1 MVKHEFHNPE
11 NLMKK
16 SKYLI
21 GTAQLILCVAMIAI
35 LSGCIG
41 VEGPG
46 YVGPPGVVDV
56 GVFGGWGGHYDHGHD
71 RDFSHRGAVSR
82 GGGHFGGHR

>member
-1 MVKHEFHNPE
+1 MNKTNHISGPIQF
-11 NLMKK
+11 
-16 SKYLI
+16 
-21 GTAQLILCVAMIAI
+21 ILCFALVTI

-56 GVFGGWGGHYDHGHD
+56 GVFGGGGHYDHGHD
-71 RDFSHRGAVSR
+71 RDFSRRGAASR
-82 GGGHFGGHR
+82 GGSHDRGGHR